1 MLRNFPKSYNF
12 HNRPV
17 KVSKGITLNSNH
29 TFVRIY
35 KSTLEVKS
43 GFIDPYF
50 WTNLPAELT
59 ETLCYFE
66 LVEYPNTFNN
76 AQNCIF
82 TMQPST
88 QIP

>member
-50 WTNLPAELT
+50 WTNLPDELA
-59 ETLCYFE
+59 ETLCYSEF
-66 LVEYPNTFNN
+66 VGYPNTFNN

-82 TMQPST
+82 IMQPSIL
-88 QIP
+88 IP